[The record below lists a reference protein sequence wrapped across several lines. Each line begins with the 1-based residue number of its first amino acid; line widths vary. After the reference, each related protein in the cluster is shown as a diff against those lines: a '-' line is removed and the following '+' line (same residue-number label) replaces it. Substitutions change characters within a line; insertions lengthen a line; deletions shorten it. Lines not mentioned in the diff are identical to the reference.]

1 MSTIYQLLANVMNEV
16 GAIAKMDKHTQSGY
30 NFRGIDAVVNAV
42 NPALRA
48 NGVIVVP
55 QISDYWYGEILVGK
69 NRSPMGHAR
78 VIVNYT
84 FYGPEG
90 DSIVAAAPG
99 EAFDSGDK
107 ATPKAMSVAFRTALL
122 QALALPTSEVD
133 PDAHS
138 FERSEATDDQPPP
151 PDTDPLAQQRRYH
164 SLRVN
169 LGWDEDQG
177 HRFIANVM
185 REEQPRQWRTLD
197 ADGRYWVLH
206 YLQKALDE
214 AKAGAGFLT
223 GPAAGIDNFD
233 RATGEVKQQ

>member
-1 MSTIYQLLANVMNEV
+1 MTTIYQALNGVMEDVKAVRKDSYNEQ
-16 GAIAKMDKHTQSGY
+16 GRF
-30 NFRGIDAVVNAV
+30 NFRGIDAIVNAV
-42 NPALRA
+42 NPALRKHQ
-48 NGVIVVP
+48 VVVVP
-55 QISDYWYGEILVGK
+55 QLNLYEYGTIEVGQK
-69 NRSPMGHAR
+69 RTQMGHAR
-78 VIVNYT
+78 VEVSYV

-90 DSIVAAAPG
+90 DFVRATTPG

-107 ATPKAMSVAFRTALL
+107 ATAKAMSVAYRTALL
-122 QALALPTSEVD
+122 QTLALPTDDVD
-133 PDAHS
+133 PDAHN
-138 FERSEATDDQPPP
+138 FERSEAEPPP
-151 PDTDPLAQQRRYH
+151 PDVDPDSQRRRYH

-206 YLQKALDE
+206 YLQKAVDE